1 MVTAVGLRKRFA
13 STLVL
18 EGLNLAVAAGECI
31 VLLGPNG
38 AGKTTLLRI
47 LATVLRPTAGSL
59 HVDGVD
65 ALRAPETAR
74 ALIGMVGHGSYL
86 YEDLTAFENLRF
98 WATFMGQDA
107 SAGRLRAA
115 LAEVELDPVTD
126 ERVRTFSAGMKRR
139 LALARVLLGR
149 PRVLLLDEPFSGL
162 DRQGRKW
169 LRELLQGLRG
179 DGVAIVLATHN
190 LGGGLE
196 LASRIAV
203 LAGGRLAVDRPASE
217 LTGDDLRSL
226 YDSLTEG
233 AEEAPT

>member
-1 MVTAVGLRKRFA
+1 
-13 STLVL
+13 
-18 EGLNLAVAAGECI
+18 
-31 VLLGPNG
+31 
-38 AGKTTLLRI
+38 
-47 LATVLRPTAGSL
+47 VLRPTAGSL